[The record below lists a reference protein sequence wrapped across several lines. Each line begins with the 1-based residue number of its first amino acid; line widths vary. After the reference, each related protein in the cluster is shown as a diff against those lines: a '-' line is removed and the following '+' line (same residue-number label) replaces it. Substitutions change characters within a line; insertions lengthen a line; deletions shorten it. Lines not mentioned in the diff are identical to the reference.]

1 MTDSPIPPTGPSIT
15 KKRRTATVHTLSF
28 VALVAAVLLRVVLDP
43 WMGDTLPLVTL
54 FGAVAAAEWLGGTRP
69 AILVVLLGYIACDYL
84 FIQPRNHFALG
95 GVAGLIGLLAYLFTC
110 GLIICFGEAARRA
123 HATAN
128 ERGEQSQEAST
139 GRNLTAVANA
149 KATRSV
155 IYANSDSSKKV
166 TISVDQYATAS
177 DASSAYQEAVAKS
190 KTVPGFKPVHA
201 ENLGQDAF
209 VGTVTQG
216 GETHIGLGALHD
228 ALIVGATLAGYDL
241 TPENTAKLV
250 ALTREEERV
259 AKAAMD
265 RNRQK

>member
-1 MTDSPIPPTGPSIT
+1 MRNGPRLI
-15 KKRRTATVHTLSF
+15 KF
-28 VALVAAVLLRVVLDP
+28 AAVFIAVSEVFLLTADGQSPSPAKAADSILSSNVVVRISTVNRFFP
-43 WMGDTLPLVTL
+43 EVT
-54 FGAVAAAEWLGGTRP
+54 
-69 AILVVLLGYIACDYL
+69 
-84 FIQPRNHFALG
+84 
-95 GVAGLIGLLAYLFTC
+95 
-110 GLIICFGEAARRA
+110 
-123 HATAN
+123 
-128 ERGEQSQEAST
+128 SEAST
-139 GRNLTAVANA
+139 GRNLTVVANA

>member
-1 MTDSPIPPTGPSIT
+1 MRNGPTLP
-15 KKRRTATVHTLSF
+15 KF
-28 VALVAAVLLRVVLDP
+28 AAVFVVIESLLLIANGQSPSPVTGSGAASDSMLPRKVVVP
-43 WMGDTLPLVTL
+43 INAVNRFFPEVT
-54 FGAVAAAEWLGGTRP
+54 R
-69 AILVVLLGYIACDYL
+69 
-84 FIQPRNHFALG
+84 
-95 GVAGLIGLLAYLFTC
+95 
-110 GLIICFGEAARRA
+110 
-123 HATAN
+123 
-128 ERGEQSQEAST
+128 EAST
-139 GRNLTAVANA
+139 GRNRTAVANA

-166 TISVDQYATAS
+166 TITVDEYATAR

-190 KTVPGFKPVHA
+190 KTVPGFKPVQA

-228 ALIVGATLAGYDL
+228 TLIVGATLAGYDP
-241 TPENTAKLV
+241 TPENRDKLIS
-250 ALTREEERV
+250 LTLEEERA

>member
-1 MTDSPIPPTGPSIT
+1 MRNGSTLT
-15 KKRRTATVHTLSF
+15 KFT
-28 VALVAAVLLRVVLDP
+28 AVLTVVIESFLLIANGQSPSPANGSANVSDSV
-43 WMGDTLPLVTL
+43 LPRKVVVPINAINRFFPEVT
-54 FGAVAAAEWLGGTRP
+54 R
-69 AILVVLLGYIACDYL
+69 
-84 FIQPRNHFALG
+84 
-95 GVAGLIGLLAYLFTC
+95 
-110 GLIICFGEAARRA
+110 
-123 HATAN
+123 
-128 ERGEQSQEAST
+128 EAST
-139 GRNLTAVANA
+139 GRNLTAVSNV

-155 IYANSDSSKKV
+155 IYANSDSSRKV
-166 TISVDQYATAS
+166 TITVDEYATAS

-190 KTVPGFKPVHA
+190 KSVPGFKPVHA